1 MRRAITREMYD
12 RLVTAF
18 RAEPGRFA
26 AAAKAA
32 GCDPRTAKRGWDE
45 GWEAQHPWAVAI
57 KSVVEQDTLVAR
69 AKVREIAAEDAADS
83 RAVEASLVRR
93 ARANVAYLLEESSG
107 LLQTYPELVQAVTA
121 RLRKLVQDE
130 AADADDLLTMVER
143 LVRLQG
149 HLGTVADQVMR
160 LERKLLG
167 APEEVIGVMTEA
179 EVLLELEAGR
189 VALERMRQRRRPS
202 DASARVIEIEGEIE
216 IEP

>member
-26 AAAKAA
+26 AAAKAT
-32 GCDPRTAKRGWDE
+32 GCDPRTAKRGWED
-45 GWEAQHPWAVAI
+45 GWESQHPWAVAI
-57 KSVVEQDTLVAR
+57 KSVVEQDALIAR
-69 AKVREIAAEDAADS
+69 AKVRELAAQDATDS
-83 RAVEASLVRR
+83 RAAEGALVRR
-93 ARANVAYLLEESSG
+93 ARANVVHLLEESDA
-107 LLQTYPELVQAVTA
+107 LMQTYPELVRAAAQKVRELAA
-121 RLRKLVQDE
+121 GDDIGADE
-130 AADADDLLTMVER
+130 LLGLAER
-143 LVRLQG
+143 IVKLQG
-149 HLGTVADQVMR
+149 QLGSTMDQVMR

-216 IEP
+216 P